1 MTSSPTP
8 EPAPRFGDAVG
19 AGCSD
24 RVDISDL
31 SAQWM
36 IGDAPNLQ
44 ELTSPIC
51 GQLLTVLE
59 VNYTGNGRAEGNPTQ
74 L

>member
-1 MTSSPTP
+1 
-8 EPAPRFGDAVG
+8 
-19 AGCSD
+19 
-24 RVDISDL
+24 
-31 SAQWM
+31 M

-51 GQLLTVLE
+51 GQSLTVLE